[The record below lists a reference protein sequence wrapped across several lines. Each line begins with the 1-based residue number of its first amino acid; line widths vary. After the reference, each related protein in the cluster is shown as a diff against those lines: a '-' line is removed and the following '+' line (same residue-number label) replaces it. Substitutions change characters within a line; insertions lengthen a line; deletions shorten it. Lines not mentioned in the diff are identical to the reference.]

1 MGTKMAFTAMAM
13 ITLLAACS
21 KSESGSKSAV
31 AAAVGA
37 KDGNSAAFTHPVLG
51 KWTQAGLTVSIF
63 TADVSGKLGKECHSG
78 TVSGISAILCKHP
91 DDKSA
96 VAAEPTALAWIGES
110 TGSVLSSGSWQLVV
124 VDRANADP
132 SGRSINA
139 ITKVFR

>member
-1 MGTKMAFTAMAM
+1 MGTKMAFTAMSM
-13 ITLLAACS
+13 ITFLAACS
-21 KSESGSKSAV
+21 KSESASKSAV

-37 KDGNSAAFTHPVLG
+37 NGNSAAFTHPVLG

-96 VAAEPTALAWIGES
+96 VAAEPTALAWIAES

-132 SGRSINA
+132 SGRSVNA
-139 ITKVFR
+139 ITKAFR

>member
-1 MGTKMAFTAMAM
+1 MGTRIALTTISM
-13 ITLLAACS
+13 ITLLSSCS
-21 KSESGSKSAV
+21 KSESASKSAV
-31 AAAVGA
+31 ATAVGA
-37 KDGNSAAFTHPVLG
+37 KDGNSAFTHPVLG

-78 TVSGISAILCKHP
+78 TVSGISAVLCKHP

-139 ITKVFR
+139 ITKAFR